1 MGLFFAIWRRLFG
14 GADSKFN
21 FLEYRGVQ
29 MILCTLIVFAWEFW
43 ANNKPWYI
51 SLILGVLV
59 YIYWCCGHW
68 YYFKCGTES
77 DKYIDEEM
85 AKGRKPAM
93 NWLVSPINK
102 FLGFEERSIKYCFV
116 GLTIRYT
123 LYALP
128 IAFLIGWHFMACAF
142 AVPFIYNAMFWVE
155 LPKFWKL
162 ESPTNWGE
170 FFAGLAIGW
179 GLW

>member
-1 MGLFFAIWRRLFG
+1 MGWIIACWRRFFG
-14 GADSKFN
+14 GADSRFDILEKRGIQCI
-21 FLEYRGVQ
+21 FLIG
-29 MILCTLIVFAWEFW
+29 LIFCWEFFVK
-43 ANNKPWYI
+43 NQCWYI
-51 SLILGVLV
+51 SLIVAVLV
-59 YIYWCCGHW
+59 YIFFCKSHW

-93 NWLVSPINK
+93 NWLVSPVNK

-128 IAFLIGWHFMACAF
+128 IAFLIGWHFMACAL

-162 ESPTNWGE
+162 ESPTNWAE

-179 GLW
+179 GLI

>member
-1 MGLFFAIWRRLFG
+1 MGWIIACWRRFFG
-14 GADSKFN
+14 GADSRFDILEKRGIQCI
-21 FLEYRGVQ
+21 FLIG
-29 MILCTLIVFAWEFW
+29 LIFCWEFFV
-43 ANNKPWYI
+43 KHQCWYI
-51 SLILGVLV
+51 SLIVAVLV
-59 YIYWCCGHW
+59 YIFFCKSHW

-128 IAFLIGWHFMACAF
+128 IAFLIGWHFMACAL

-162 ESPTNWGE
+162 ESPTNWAE